1 LEQLRVGKQPIIL
14 TGIDSDMGLLRAS
27 LTFDQPLIESSFQ
40 SHTRHIRFT
49 NPYNQPIG
57 GTLKLHAPPG
67 WNLTPAVFN
76 FTLNT
81 GESFDHELTIEFPYN
96 SIAGPQPFSAD
107 FDLQA
112 DRHLSFS
119 EPVALTLGLSDVGT
133 QCMAFRDGADV
144 VVQQMVTNYGEQPI
158 TYSTYAN
165 YPGRPRIERLV
176 TSLNP
181 GQTTVKKYRFT
192 NVPPTQS
199 SRIRVGLKE
208 VEGNRILND
217 EVEIK

>member
-1 LEQLRVGKQPIIL
+1 VQLKVGRLPLIL
-14 TGIDSDMGLLRAS
+14 TGIDSQMCQLRAS
-27 LTFDQPLIESSFQ
+27 LVFDQPLIESSFQ
-40 SHTRHIRFT
+40 SHTRHIRFS
-49 NPYNQPIG
+49 NPYSQPIG
-57 GTLKLHAPPG
+57 GTLKLHAPQG
-67 WNLTPAVFN
+67 WNLTPPVFN
-76 FTLNT
+76 FTLNA
-81 GESFDHELTIEFPYN
+81 GESFDHELTVEFPYN
-96 SIAGPQPFSAD
+96 SIAGTQPVTAD

-112 DRHLSFS
+112 DRHIVFT

-158 TYSTYAN
+158 NYTTYAN

-181 GQTTVKKYRFT
+181 GQTTVKKYRFI
-192 NVPPTQS
+192 NVPPDQS
-199 SRIRVGLKE
+199 PRIRVGLKE
-208 VEGNRILND
+208 ADGNRILND